1 MTSQVLNLQ
10 TTGFDVTSLEENIT
24 FTIPHYPDT
33 TKPENASFVCSFY
46 DPALKS
52 FSNEGC
58 IRVPSQSSDQST
70 TCSCNHMTSFAI
82 LMAVTD
88 VSISRRNAFAL
99 DVISYIGCGLSI
111 IALIFSLIVLGV
123 TRLKT
128 IRVRIL
134 TNQCVAMLLAQ
145 SLFISLVENASS
157 NKVACKVVAALLHF
171 FFLAVISWMFVQG
184 VYIYS
189 KTSLLHKGIIPLK
202 YFIIVGWGVPC
213 VIVGA
218 TAAININFYGMEGIC
233 WLNKKNGGIWIFVVP
248 ALIIA
253 LMNCVVMIL
262 TVKVLRSVKV
272 FQNKTDKEKI
282 KSTLKAM
289 IVILPILGV
298 TWLTGVLVNISVI
311 FSYVFAIS
319 NAFQG
324 VLIFIMQIFI
334 NAEAYK
340 CLLSSCNN
348 GLLQD

>member
-1 MTSQVLNLQ
+1 MTSQ
-10 TTGFDVTSLEENIT
+10 
-24 FTIPHYPDT
+24 T

-88 VSISRRNAFAL
+88 VSIEDNSCSDPDQSVCRH
-99 DVISYIGCGLSI
+99 
-111 IALIFSLIVLGV
+111 V
-123 TRLKT
+123 TRSKF
-128 IRVRIL
+128 VH
-134 TNQCVAMLLAQ
+134 
-145 SLFISLVENASS
+145 LFGRECF
-157 NKVACKVVAALLHF
+157 K
-171 FFLAVISWMFVQG
+171 QQ
-184 VYIYS
+184 
-189 KTSLLHKGIIPLK
+189 
-202 YFIIVGWGVPC
+202 GVPC

-233 WLNKKNGGIWIFVVP
+233 WLNRKNGGIWIFVVP

-334 NAEAYK
+334 NAEMNCIVMILTVKVLRSVKVFQNKTDKEKIKSTLKAMIVILPILGVTWLTGVLVNISVIFSYVFAISNAFQGVLIFIMQIFINAEVRSLNFFDFFIFFNIYFFNLSLSLKK
-340 CLLSSCNN
+340 CK
-348 GLLQD
+348 